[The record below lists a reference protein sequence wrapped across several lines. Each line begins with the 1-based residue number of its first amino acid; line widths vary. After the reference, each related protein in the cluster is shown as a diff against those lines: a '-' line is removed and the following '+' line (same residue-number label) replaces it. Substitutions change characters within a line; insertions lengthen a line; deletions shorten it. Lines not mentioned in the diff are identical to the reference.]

1 MNDKLEKLSALY
13 DGEVS
18 DNEFNEA
25 LDDLKLNS
33 HSK

>member
-18 DNEFNEA
+18 DKEFNEV

-33 HSK
+33 NS